1 MNASIP
7 TNRLFVHVRHLV
19 ECGYKVGVVKQVET
33 AALKKAGVNK
43 AGPFTRQLKQLYTK
57 STMIGEEVDAST
69 ETGVTGFG
77 GSNFLVC
84 LHEEVTD
91 PDRHTALFSMV
102 AMSLATGEIVYDS
115 FSDDADRGELATRI
129 CHIRPVEVL
138 VSQQVSN
145 RTQRFLTSFSS
156 SRAAAPRIEVISAE
170 FYAGYNDFDVIF
182 GS

>member
-1 MNASIP
+1 MSLHDISSSVWIIFHC
-7 TNRLFVHVRHLV
+7 LFR
-19 ECGYKVGVVKQVET
+19 
-33 AALKKAGVNK
+33 
-43 AGPFTRQLKQLYTK
+43 
-57 STMIGEEVDAST
+57 STPRVIFIEI
-69 ETGVTGFG
+69 
-77 GSNFLVC
+77 
-84 LHEEVTD
+84 D